1 VNPRERF
8 AAAALVSLALHALVL
23 YAVGVPLAPSP
34 GDPPP
39 LEARIVSRPP
49 PLAKPAPV
57 AKPAPKR
64 SAPEVRRVAPPVPV
78 VPTPGPLALAPQPEP
93 ETAPEPQEPAPAA
106 AEPTPPPQQVATIA
120 PSVPEPP
127 VHTLPRRGRIT
138 YTLSYGEAAHNVGR
152 VVQSWEASDGT
163 YTLASDAETT
173 GIVEFFRPQR
183 LRYMSQGK
191 ITAQGLRPDSFL
203 MSRTR
208 RGQTEAARAR
218 FDWSALNLVYGNARE
233 EKSAAL
239 PAGAQD
245 VMSFIYQLALVPP
258 SPGSYQL
265 PITTGFRFETYEI
278 EVRSEE
284 RIETPI
290 GALRALPVRQKPT
303 PGEESIEVWL
313 ASEYRYLP
321 VRIRYFDREG
331 NASGEQMVS
340 EIRLSE
346 E

>member
-8 AAAALVSLALHALVL
+8 AAATLVSLALHALVL

-34 GDPPP
+34 EDPRP
-39 LEARIVSRPP
+39 LEARIVSAPP
-49 PLAKPAPV
+49 PVARPAPVVKPAPR
-57 AKPAPKR
+57 R
-64 SAPEVRRVAPPVPV
+64 SAPAAQRAAPPVPS
-78 VPTPGPLALAPQPEP
+78 VPAPGPVALAPQPEP
-93 ETAPEPQEPAPAA
+93 ETAPAPQEPAPAA
-106 AEPTPPPQQVATIA
+106 PEPPAPPQQVASVA
-120 PSVPEPP
+120 PPGPEPII
-127 VHTLPRRGRIT
+127 HSLPKRGRIT
-138 YTLSYGEAAHNVGR
+138 YTLLYGEVEHNVGQ
-152 VVQSWEASDGT
+152 VVQSWEAGDGT
-163 YTLASDAETT
+163 YKLASDAVTT

-183 LRYMSQGK
+183 LRYMSRGR

-218 FDWSALNLVYGNARE
+218 FDWNARSLVYGNARE
-233 EKSAAL
+233 EKNAAL
-239 PAGAQD
+239 AAGAQD
-245 VMSFIYQLALVPP
+245 VMSFIYQLALIPP
-258 SPGSYQL
+258 SPGRFPL
-265 PITTGFRFETYEI
+265 AITTGFRFETYEI

-290 GALRALPVRQKPT
+290 GTLRALPVRQKPT

-313 ASEYRYLP
+313 AAEYRYLP
-321 VRIRYFDREG
+321 VRIRYYDRDG
-331 NASGEQMVS
+331 KPTGEQVVS